1 MSAKFKFDGDKLTK
15 KNSSIALATV
25 RGDIIFAKA
34 SYSSKTAKISGNK
47 ICEGTSSKVVAN
59 VGSGYLYA
67 GSTSSKKICKIKDIE
82 KTIDGNCSEEVKA
95 ALWFYFCQ

>member
-25 RGDIIFAKA
+25 RGDIIFTKA

>member
-15 KNSSIALATV
+15 KNSSIALATL
-25 RGDIIFAKA
+25 RRDTIYAKA
-34 SYSSKTAKISGNK
+34 SHSSKIANIRGNK
-47 ICEGTSSKVVAN
+47 IYEGSSSKVVAN